1 MNELIETKARLLL
14 VDDQPLNNTIIGEA
28 LKEDYQL
35 SAATSGEEALRVIE
49 VNPPDMVLLDVLM
62 PEMDGFEVCRK
73 LKSDPV
79 TAHIPIIF
87 VTSMD
92 DTVNEEYGLKV
103 GAVDYI
109 TKPINPA
116 IVRARVKLHVRLER
130 YRGFLEKLLE
140 LGTDELNA
148 AQASARSLLAR

>member
-1 MNELIETKARLLL
+1 MNEPIETKARLLL

-35 SAATSGEEALRVIE
+35 SAATSGEEALRCV
-49 VNPPDMVLLDVLM
+49 VADPPDMVLLDVLM
-62 PEMDGFEVCRK
+62 PEMDGFEVCQQ
-73 LKSDPV
+73 LKSDPA
-79 TAHIPIIF
+79 TADIPVIF

-92 DTVNEEYGLKV
+92 NTINEEDGLKV

-116 IVRARVKLHVRLER
+116 IVRARVKLHVRLQQ
-130 YRGFLEKLLE
+130 YREFLERLLE
-140 LGTDELNA
+140 IPIDELKST
-148 AQASARSLLAR
+148 QAGARSLLER